1 MSDEPSD
8 LDRQIGA
15 ALRQARLSRACT
27 QAELAEH
34 LAVGRSALAHYEA
47 GNRPLTVSMLICA
60 ARALQYP
67 ASQLLPALP
76 DDVPVT
82 SRLSAL
88 PEPVAQIA
96 RLLTDRPALIPSVL
110 DLLETLLEHER
121 IAHATSKHQEG
132 FRE

>member
-27 QAELAEH
+27 QADLADH

-47 GNRPLTVSMLICA
+47 GKRQLTVNMLICA

-67 ASQLLPALP
+67 ASQLLPASS
-76 DDVPVT
+76 DDMPVT
-82 SRLSAL
+82 AQPL

-110 DLLETLLEHER
+110 DLIETLLEHEQT
-121 IAHATSKHQEG
+121 AYATPEHQG
-132 FRE
+132 I

>member
-1 MSDEPSD
+1 MSDELAD

-27 QAELAEH
+27 QADLAEH

-47 GNRPLTVSMLICA
+47 GKRPLTVSMLICA
-60 ARALQYP
+60 AQALQYP

-76 DDVPVT
+76 NDTP
-82 SRLSAL
+82 RMAPPSAL

-96 RLLTDRPALIPSVL
+96 RLLSERPALIPSVL
-110 DLLETLLEHER
+110 DLIETLLEHEQTAYAAPER
-121 IAHATSKHQEG
+121 
-132 FRE
+132 

>member
-1 MSDEPSD
+1 MAAPQGRGAGLPRPCAGAAGGNVLMSDEPSD

-76 DDVPVT
+76 
-82 SRLSAL
+82 
-88 PEPVAQIA
+88 
-96 RLLTDRPALIPSVL
+96 
-110 DLLETLLEHER
+110 
-121 IAHATSKHQEG
+121 G
-132 FRE
+132 

>member
-1 MSDEPSD
+1 MSDEPAD
-8 LDRQIGA
+8 LDRRIGA

-47 GNRPLTVSMLICA
+47 GNRPLTVSMLIGA

-67 ASQLLPALP
+67 ASQLLPALSE
-76 DDVPVT
+76 DVPAIT
-82 SRLSAL
+82 RQPAL

-121 IAHATSKHQEG
+121 TAHMTPAHQEV
-132 FRE
+132 